1 MRIILH
7 VALVAAF
14 ASQVLTAQR
23 GGSVVRR
30 GRIEL
35 GKIDEIAEKRRV
47 YVEVSDVRDHLAR
60 ALMQRQL
67 RQYGE
72 IEIVNAPAQA
82 DFTLALAPLMESPV
96 YRSQPSEY
104 ATRSL
109 DLFAVTATPTGARVV
124 WRASRPVPL
133 SNNASDVNLAMR
145 EFITAHKRA
154 RRELRENA
162 PRRTL
167 TATLSGN
174 V

>member
-1 MRIILH
+1 MRILLL
-7 VALVAAF
+7 VAVVAAF
-14 ASQVLTAQR
+14 ALPALTLQQ
-23 GGSVVRR
+23 GVIRR

-35 GKIDEIAEKRRV
+35 GKIDEIAAKRRV

-60 ALMQRQL
+60 ALMQKQL

-72 IEIVNAPAQA
+72 IEIVPTREQA

-109 DLFAVTATPTGARVV
+109 DLFAVMPTPTGSRVV
-124 WRASRPVPL
+124 WRASRPVPI

-145 EFITAHKRA
+145 EFIAAFKRA
-154 RRELRENA
+154 RREMRENA

-167 TATLSGN
+167 TASLRGN